1 MQHRSIRETRFAAI
15 DFESAGAAAGQ
26 TDIPIQVGIAVM
38 ENGIISETTFFRS
51 YLHAGTPV
59 VWNAQRVHGI
69 STDDLHGAPTL
80 LSLWPEIR
88 ARLAGNWVVAHSAG
102 TEKRFL
108 RVFPLHGFG
117 PWADTLP
124 IARAF
129 FPALNAYN
137 LSSLAANFALEEKV
151 RALCPDFHWHDALFD
166 AVGSL
171 VLLQHLFETANL
183 WDESPDALHSP
194 TLDAY
199 YRNQAKKK
207 LTRKSPGPL

>member
-1 MQHRSIRETRFAAI
+1 MQTRSIRETRFAAI
-15 DFESAGAAAGQ
+15 DFESAGASAGQ
-26 TDIPIQVGIAVM
+26 TDIPIQIGIAVM
-38 ENGIISETTFFRS
+38 ENGVISETSFFRS

-69 STDDLHGAPTL
+69 KSEDLKGAPTL

-88 ARLAGNWVVAHSAG
+88 DRLSGSWTVAHSAG

-108 RVFPLHGFG
+108 RIFPFHGFG

-124 IARAF
+124 ITRAL
-129 FPALNAYN
+129 FPELNAYN
-137 LSSLAANFALEEKV
+137 LSSLAGHFGLEEKI
-151 RALCPDFHWHDALFD
+151 RGHCPDFQWHDALFD

-171 VLLQHLFETANL
+171 ALLQHLFETANL
-183 WDESPDALHSP
+183 WDESAEVLTSP

-207 LTRKSPGPL
+207 LTRKSPGLL